1 VNFTATLIVGRY
13 GKEPLELEPKPVQM
27 EQVGNRLVSTSVV
40 KWDGAEVPVPINWQE
55 TTIRLATDSGVVCGT
70 LSINRSWGLTLAQ
83 EAAAYLEIPVT
94 GLEAPP
100 GALALELSA

>member
-1 VNFTATLIVGRY
+1 MNFTATLVVGRY
-13 GKEPLELEPKPVQM
+13 EDEPLELEPKPVQM
-27 EQVGNRLVSTSVV
+27 AQVANRMVNTSAV

-55 TTIRLATDSGVVCGT
+55 TTIRLATDSGVILGT
-70 LSINRSWGLTLAQ
+70 LSMNRSWGLTLAQ

-100 GALALELSA
+100 GALVVELIA